1 MTTIE
6 EFEAIAARHPT
17 LNPKITPF
25 PSGAVILDVVINGVS
40 YCAEFLPSFSA
51 YGLSKS
57 EDASPFWEGVEESF
71 STAETLETRIV
82 ELLSGYG

>member
-1 MTTIE
+1 MTIIE

-17 LNPKITPF
+17 LKPKITPF
-25 PSGAVILDVVINGVS
+25 PSGAVMLDVAINGVS

-71 STAETLETRIV
+71 SSADALEKRIV
-82 ELLSGYG
+82 ELQSGNG